1 MICNMTTSKFNDLCG
16 KSFMKRCWSMG
27 FENPISRDSWLITHK
42 PIGMLLELFMVQGTL
57 LLRWL
62 IRSTP
67 IYSIGIIH
75 LINTPSNWSNLSCK
89 MNTRLFATN
98 TRMPNPLGML
108 AFIMFSFIPG
118 GFHLGLLLRQV
129 SMSLAIGLAFG
140 IFVLYNGEVSWSMWI
155 LLLWTSY
162 DFPSFLCI
170 QDCKTSIFTELPFV
184 VYLLL
189 CCNISNFF
197 YDSFPLICR
206 SLTMKSGYTCP
217 FAI

>member
-1 MICNMTTSKFNDLCG
+1 
-16 KSFMKRCWSMG
+16 
-27 FENPISRDSWLITHK
+27 
-42 PIGMLLELFMVQGTL
+42 
-57 LLRWL
+57 
-62 IRSTP
+62 
-67 IYSIGIIH
+67 
-75 LINTPSNWSNLSCK
+75 
-89 MNTRLFATN
+89 
-98 TRMPNPLGML
+98 
-108 AFIMFSFIPG
+108 
-118 GFHLGLLLRQV
+118 LGLLLRQV

-155 LLLWTSY
+155 LLLWTY